1 LTEILNIEYRGTQ
14 LTINLKLWWDR
25 ATAELADAATQN
37 ELSMRLVSLS
47 AELDFQYFSLVF
59 RQSLPGAPVQQ
70 LVLSNYPE
78 SWIKRYREQGYSK
91 IDPVLKQGLRT
102 RSLVVWSDNLFARA
116 GTLWQEARTAGLSV
130 GMSQCA
136 WSRGGAYS
144 ILSLA
149 RGTGP
154 LEPAAVDELQPYMR
168 LLSDLVASKSHE
180 IVEQMQPRP
189 SHARLTEREI
199 EVLRWSADGKK
210 AFELAMILG
219 VSESTVNFHLHN
231 ARRKLGFRNKL
242 QAATYAAKL
251 GMFDY

>member
-1 LTEILNIEYRGTQ
+1 M
-14 LTINLKLWWDR
+14 TINLRVWWDH
-25 ATAELADAATQN
+25 ANNELAEVSTQN
-37 ELSMRLVSLS
+37 ELAARLVSLS
-47 AELDFQYFSLVF
+47 AALNFEFFSVVF
-59 RQSLPGAPVQQ
+59 RQSLPGTQIQELA
-70 LVLSNYPE
+70 LSNYPE
-78 SWIKRYREQGYSK
+78 NWLKRYRERGYSK

-116 GTLWQEARTAGLSV
+116 ATLWEEARMAGLSV

-136 WSRGGAYS
+136 WSRGGAYA

-149 RGTGP
+149 RGTDP
-154 LEPAAVDELQPYMR
+154 LEASAVNELQPYMR
-168 LLSDLVASKSHE
+168 LLSDLIASKFQE

-231 ARRKLGFRNKL
+231 ARRKLGVRNKS
-242 QAATYAAKL
+242 QAATYAARL
-251 GMFDY
+251 GMFD